1 MSVLKDFVLKD
12 TEVSTMFAHT
22 CYVLILGILIEE
34 AIHDVCVT
42 VYRVATVNYLIQELR
57 YVFQACF
64 VGDIPEL
71 LFQQIPRF
79 VLIEMLEK
87 QYAKEHILWLVFFTI
102 VNHTAQQ
109 VLTHTVKTTIHV
121 GELKVPQYV
130 VIRPWSLFP
139 IVLSPKDIHSL
150 AHPI

>member
-1 MSVLKDFVLKD
+1 M
-12 TEVSTMFAHT
+12 H
-22 CYVLILGILIEE
+22 
-34 AIHDVCVT
+34 
-42 VYRVATVNYLIQELR
+42 YRISCRHCQLPYPKLC

-64 VGDIPEL
+64 VGDILEL
-71 LFQQIPRF
+71 LFQQIPRL

-139 IVLSPKDIHSL
+139 MYFRKRYSFSRTSNIDSEGSYR
-150 AHPI
+150 